1 MDAVEEKFSKKFE
14 DTASEPAHRGAYYQ
28 EDAAEKGMALVQAKH
43 KDTKLYWLV
52 DIEED
57 RIYSSRFFA
66 YGGKLSLG
74 VGESLC
80 VMSEGLT
87 VSEACSLLGSDVD
100 SSLRDEPDVS
110 SVPESKSAV
119 FENVEKLLAAAKEE
133 YPAAK
138 AVAEASR
145 VAKEKQGEIVP
156 STAEL
161 SINEM
166 AWMGMTKEE
175 RTSQVNLVLDEKV
188 RAALLS
194 DGGNVAVLDI
204 LDDKKII
211 IQYQGACGSCGSSI
225 GATLSFI
232 ENTLRNNIHKDLVV
246 VPDTYL

>member
-14 DTASEPAHRGAYYQ
+14 ETAAEPAHRGAYYQ
-28 EDAAEKGMALVQAKH
+28 EDANDKGMALVQAKH

-52 DIEED
+52 DTEED
-57 RIYSSRFFA
+57 RIFSSRFFA
-66 YGGKLSLG
+66 YGGKVSLG
-74 VGESLC
+74 IGEALC
-80 VMSEGLT
+80 VMTEGLT
-87 VSEACSLLGSDVD
+87 ISEACSLLGEDVD
-100 SSLRDEPDVS
+100 RSLRDDPEVS

-119 FENVEKLLAAAKEE
+119 FENVEKLLKAAEGE

-138 AVAEASR
+138 AAAFANR
-145 VAKEKQGEIVP
+145 MAKEKEGENLP
-156 STAEL
+156 TAAEL

-166 AWMGMTKEE
+166 AWLGMSKEE
-175 RTSQVNLVLDEKV
+175 KISQVNLVLDEKV
-188 RAALLS
+188 RAALNS
-194 DGGNVAVLDI
+194 DGGNVSILDI